1 MSLSLAMYFTA
12 EQLFRVAQSPSRH
25 CMEPLNIRQCDAIA
39 TQCASPSAETLLAE
53 VANRCGKKGLI
64 RPLTVH
70 TGTLPEAAV
79 EDWKLFGTE
88 ASQPQMIDAS
98 QLQSFADWHADTLP
112 QWLIV
117 PAPLFAVAKGLV
129 NIYKLDPYL
138 ARHYLRQLHP
148 LLAVLTPH
156 DIDTLLWAKMDPSS
170 HHLSANQHRFC
181 QFEKKIVRQ
190 YDAH

>member
-25 CMEPLNIRQCDAIA
+25 YVEPLNIRQCDAIA
-39 TQCASPSAETLLAE
+39 TQCASSSAEPLLAE
-53 VANRCGKKGLI
+53 FANRCGKKGLI

-70 TGTLPEAAV
+70 AGTLPEAA
-79 EDWKLFGTE
+79 EEGWKLFGTE

-98 QLQSFADWHADTLP
+98 QFQSFADWHADTLP
-112 QWLIV
+112 QWLIA

-138 ARHYLRQLHP
+138 ARHYLRQLKP
-148 LLAVLTPH
+148 LLDALTPH
-156 DIDTLLWAKMDPSS
+156 DIDSLLWAKMDP
-170 HHLSANQHRFC
+170 LSAQLTPRQHQFC